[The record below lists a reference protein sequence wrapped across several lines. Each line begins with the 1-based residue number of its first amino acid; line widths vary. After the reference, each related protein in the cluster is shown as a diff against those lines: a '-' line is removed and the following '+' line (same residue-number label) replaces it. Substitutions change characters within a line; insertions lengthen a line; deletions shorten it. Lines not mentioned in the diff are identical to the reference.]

1 MIKQT
6 TVYYLKKVN
15 FIFKKTLSYLI
26 IKNKKTFFVNNT
38 QKSLIPK
45 KKNLRQH
52 KRLINNSGN
61 KNKIKKKKMEN
72 LKNKNK

>member
-1 MIKQT
+1 MIIKT

-38 QKSLIPK
+38 QKSLI
-45 KKNLRQH
+45 L
-52 KRLINNSGN
+52 
-61 KNKIKKKKMEN
+61 KKKKYKIAPKTN
-72 LKNKNK
+72 